1 MTDKAAM
8 QALASVPKS
17 VAVAFKGGT
26 ESLIKAAQ
34 KAKMLGMDLS
44 KVQEI
49 GDGMY
54 SYPKRTKLFKQ
65 CELLYNQNKL
75 LTYGYERGF

>member
-1 MTDKAAM
+1 MKTKYFTTFYVIWNNG
-8 QALASVPKS
+8 LH
-17 VAVAFKGGT
+17 
-26 ESLIKAAQ
+26 E
-34 KAKMLGMDLS
+34 
-44 KVQEI
+44 EI

-75 LTYGYERGF
+75 LTYGYERAFI

>member
-1 MTDKAAM
+1 MKTKYFTTFYVIWNNG
-8 QALASVPKS
+8 LR
-17 VAVAFKGGT
+17 
-26 ESLIKAAQ
+26 E
-34 KAKMLGMDLS
+34 
-44 KVQEI
+44 EI

-75 LTYGYERGF
+75 LTYGYERAFI